1 MPRLKKQNDSV
12 LSLEHNT
19 VVDYINKDIV
29 NIKNELQTLNKL
41 VRDGNGQP
49 SLMQQ
54 VTTIS
59 TNLNHIEASLKESI
73 HELKEAINLH
83 HQFSIEKNKTSWQ
96 FKSAIWVAL
105 ITSIASVMINMSK

>member
-1 MPRLKKQNDSV
+1 MPRLKKTNNPVQ
-12 LSLEHNT
+12 SLELNT
-19 VVDYINKDIV
+19 AIDYINKDIG

-49 SLMQQ
+49 SLIQQ
-54 VTTIS
+54 VATIS
-59 TNLNHIEASLKESI
+59 TNISHIETSLKESI

-83 HQFSIEKNKTSWQ
+83 YQYSVEKNKTSWQ